1 MTTTERLSDAQ
12 MRRFVAT
19 LTETVSRLTDSIKTL
34 EFKVSASEN
43 NYISVLK
50 KLNEVENE
58 NKDLSKKLVQQNE
71 QIFHLENSLKQQS
84 RISEEHT
91 QTIQRRI
98 MDLEGD
104 NKQIEKRVE
113 QTARSE
119 GQRALET
126 SDSIAKELQLLQT
139 RLNSL
144 AEEMR
149 LSIENSKRWADQ
161 ERERTNREMNDNIRE
176 ALATIERDSKD
187 LKNFVHETAED
198 LKQTTTL
205 SDQECKRLDDKVKQ
219 IIKRI
224 TENESRSRSKHSQ
237 HVGEIKNTRSEIEHG
252 FDSLQ
257 STVSGLQKLLEG
269 KIQLYKDDYDRQVA
283 EMKKLIVLS
292 DTSV

>member
-119 GQRALET
+119 AESKITGSA
-126 SDSIAKELQLLQT
+126 ELQLLQT